1 MKKKA
6 ILQGIFVDYFGAI
19 LVVLAGFIAI
29 PFYLTFISKS
39 EYGLWLAINSVVL
52 MVALADLA
60 TDQFLTTVT
69 SNDEKFHSEEYADY
83 LTSILIVKT
92 ISAVVVAGISSIL
105 FVLLASLLDIEI
117 SLQQS
122 AQLTFILAV
131 LALVCGI
138 FINAL
143 PTILYARHDY
153 SLVNAYINIFSIAS
167 IIGVYFLLKLGY
179 GIIAFPIALLIS
191 TALQG
196 LIFSMILRRRY
207 PHIKLKTKNFK
218 FVGKS
223 EIFGY
228 ATNFQALRWLY
239 TFRTQYI
246 SIAITNLVGS
256 ASLSQYMLT
265 SRFAQLGPTF
275 SAKFAQ
281 ALFPSMA
288 NLLEKGDVQKVAQL
302 FIKASKVLTRGA
314 IFSGIVLLAL
324 NKSFVAIWVGADKYA
339 GDGVLIIIV
348 IYMMIY
354 IAMAQ
359 FAIVIFASKK
369 FEEWVYWGLIEIVLA
384 IIFSYYFSIWLGLTG
399 VVMGFVLSSMPTQM
413 YLFRIVLRQLELGA
427 LKFLEE
433 IVRYSIKPNVIPFVA
448 ACTMIFLQIEVR
460 TWSNLIGFA
469 SLLLFLHLLFE
480 AILVLNSKQIGLKN
494 KIADVLKV

>member
-1 MKKKA
+1 MKKKE
-6 ILQGIFVDYFGAI
+6 ILQGIFVDYFGI
-19 LVVLAGFIAI
+19 VLVVLAGFIAI
-29 PFYLTFISKS
+29 PFYLTFISKG

-52 MVALADLA
+52 MVGLADFA

-69 SNDEKFHSEEYADY
+69 SNDEKFNSEEYADY

-92 ISAVVVAGISSIL
+92 ISTLIVAGVSGVI
-105 FVLLASLLDIEI
+105 FVLLNSLLNVEI

-131 LALVCGI
+131 LALACGI

-143 PTILYARHDY
+143 PTILYARHHY
-153 SLVNAYINIFSIAS
+153 SLVNANINICSIAS
-167 IIGVYFLLKLGY
+167 IIGVYFLLKMGY
-179 GIIAFPIALLIS
+179 GIIAFPLAMLIS

-196 LIFSMILRRRY
+196 FIFLMILRLRY
-207 PHIKLKTKNFK
+207 PNIKLKTKNFK

-223 EIFGY
+223 EILEYG
-228 ATNFQALRWLY
+228 TNFQALRWLY

-246 SIAITNLVGS
+246 SIAISNLVGS
-256 ASLSQYMLT
+256 ASLAQYILT
-265 SRFAQLGPTF
+265 SRLAQLGPTF

-281 ALFPSMA
+281 ALFPSMV
-288 NLLEKGDVQKVAQL
+288 NLFDKGEVQKVAQL
-302 FIKASKVLTRGA
+302 FIKASKVLTRVA

-339 GDGVLIIIV
+339 GDGALIIIV
-348 IYMMIY
+348 IYMMTY
-354 IAMAQ
+354 LAMAQ

-369 FEEWVYWGLIEIVLA
+369 FEKWVYWGLIEVVSAIV
-384 IIFSYYFSIWLGLTG
+384 FSYYFSIWLGLAG
-399 VVMGFVLSSMPTQM
+399 VVMGFVLASLPTQM

-433 IVRYSIKPNVIPFVA
+433 IVRYSIKPNIIPFFA
-448 ACTMIFLQIEVR
+448 ACTMTFLKIEANNW
-460 TWSNLIGFA
+460 TNLIGFA
-469 SLLLFLHLLFE
+469 SFLLLLHLIFD
-480 AILVLNSKQIGLKN
+480 IFIVLNSKGIGIKN